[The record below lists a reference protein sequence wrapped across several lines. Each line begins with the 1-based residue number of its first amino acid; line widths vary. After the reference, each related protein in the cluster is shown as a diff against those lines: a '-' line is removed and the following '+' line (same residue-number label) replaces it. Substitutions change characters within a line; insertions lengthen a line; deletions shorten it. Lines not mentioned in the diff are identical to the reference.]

1 MAEADVKVLFM
12 PSGRRGFFPRGTPL
26 LDAARSLGVDID
38 SVCGGRGLCGRCQI
52 SCVTG
57 SFAKHQIE
65 SDVDHLSPF
74 SATEAKFV
82 ERKGPLKDGRRLS
95 CHTTLLDDAVIDVPA
110 ESQVHR
116 QIVRKEMEARDIRLD
131 TATRLYY
138 VQIGEPSLEDPR
150 GEVEFLFEALEREW
164 GVTDVTL
171 ADSQLPALQAALT
184 REDRGIT
191 VAVYQEHLITG
202 IWPGLFDQPRGIAID
217 VGSTTVAAHLCDLNS
232 GEVLASAGVMNPQI
246 RYGEDLMS
254 RVSYVMMHPEGAEL
268 LTNAIREAVNDLF
281 VELSDQAS
289 GRVEDILEI
298 ALVANPIMHHILL
311 GINPVNLGTAP
322 FALTTSAAIDTR
334 ATEMGLK
341 AHPEA
346 RLYCL
351 PCIAGHVG
359 ADAAGVIL
367 AEAPDRS
374 EAMTL
379 VVDVGTNAEI
389 VLANNQRLLVCSSP
403 TGPAFEGAQI
413 SSGQRATIGAI
424 ERVRIDRDTL
434 EPRFKCIGSDLWSDE
449 PGFSDAMA
457 GTGVTGIC
465 GSGIIEV
472 VAEMYLA
479 GILSTDGVVDGALAE
494 RTQRIKAD
502 GRTFS
507 YVLHASSDPDI
518 SDVLVTQNDVRQIQL
533 AKAALYAGIRL
544 LMDEMGVTT
553 VERIRLA
560 GAFGSHISVSHAMVL
575 GLIPDCDL
583 EQVTSA
589 GNAAG
594 AGARMAL
601 LDRNARLE
609 IAATIARAERIET
622 AVADDFQAHFVGA
635 MGLPHQSDPFPNLFA
650 VVAPP
655 EAKMVESGNA
665 PKRRR
670 RRSSRADA

>member
-150 GEVEFLFEALEREW
+150 GEVQFLFEALEREW

-171 ADSQLPALQAALT
+171 AHSQLPALQAALT

-191 VAVYQEHLITG
+191 VAVYQEHLVTG

-268 LTNAIREAVNDLF
+268 LTNAIRDAVNDLF
-281 VELSDQAS
+281 MELSDQAS

-334 ATEMGLK
+334 ANEMGLR

-494 RTQRIKAD
+494 RTHRIKAD

-507 YVLHASSDPDI
+507 YVLHASSDPEV

-544 LMDEMGVTT
+544 LMDEMGITT
-553 VERIRLA
+553 VDRIRLA

-655 EAKMVESGNA
+655 EAKMVESGDA

-670 RRSSRADA
+670 RRSSRANA